1 MIPNMEVLGSL
12 VRDLHQML
20 SGLFYVA
27 LPVAIVLSVS
37 IGFLK
42 GESPSYIDI
51 LRRALV
57 ASILL
62 ISFPEISGW
71 IVDLCDGL
79 ANKIDSMSGL
89 ESIMRMAQ
97 EKANSYA
104 GAEKVL
110 LLKFNDLFIA
120 VLSFASYVILYIAR
134 YVTIAMYYF
143 FWTMLSILSP
153 ILILCYMFPATA
165 GITKGLYRGLI
176 EVASWKIVWA
186 IQSAMLASLS
196 VGNIYKTEG
205 SYITLTVL
213 NFVIAIGLLCTPLL
227 VKSLIG
233 DGLQSASAA
242 IGTAATAAL
251 IALPTRAA
259 KATVTSREV
268 LNNSYKY
275 VSSKF
280 K

>member
-1 MIPNMEVLGSL
+1 MIPNMDVLGSL

-20 SGLFYVA
+20 SNLFYVA
-27 LPVAIVLSVS
+27 LPVAIALSVC
-37 IGFLK
+37 IGFMK
-42 GESPSYIDI
+42 GESPSYVDI
-51 LRRALV
+51 IRRALV

-62 ISFPEISGW
+62 ISFPEVSGW
-71 IVDLCDGL
+71 ILDICDGL

-89 ESIMRMAQ
+89 DAVMKMAQ

-104 GAEKVL
+104 GAQNVL

-120 VLSFASYVILYIAR
+120 ILSFASYVILYVAR
-134 YVTIAMYYF
+134 YLTIALYYF
-143 FWTMLSILSP
+143 FWVMLSVLSP
-153 ILILCYMFPATA
+153 ILILCYMFPSTA

-176 EVASWKIVWA
+176 EVASWKIIWA

-213 NFVIAIGLLCTPLL
+213 NFVIAIGLLCTPML
-227 VKSLIG
+227 VKSIVG
-233 DGLQSASAA
+233 DGLQSASTAL
-242 IGTAATAAL
+242 GTAATAAL

-259 KATVTSREV
+259 KASVTSREV

-275 VSSKF
+275 FSSKL

>member
-1 MIPNMEVLGSL
+1 MIPNMDVLGSL

-20 SGLFYVA
+20 SNLFYLA
-27 LPVAIVLSVS
+27 LPVAIVFSVCV
-37 IGFLK
+37 GFLR
-42 GESPSYIDI
+42 GESPSYVDI

-62 ISFPEISGW
+62 ISFPEVSGW
-71 IVDLCDGL
+71 ILDICDGV

-89 ESIMRMAQ
+89 DAVMKMAQ
-97 EKANSYA
+97 EKASSYA
-104 GAEKVL
+104 GAQNVL

-120 VLSFASYVILYIAR
+120 VLSFASYVILYVAR
-134 YVTIAMYYF
+134 YLTIALYYF
-143 FWTMLSILSP
+143 FWVMLSVLSP
-153 ILILCYMFPATA
+153 ILILCYMFPSTA

-176 EVASWKIVWA
+176 EVASWKIIWA

-213 NFVIAIGLLCTPLL
+213 NFVIAIGLLCTPML
-227 VKSLIG
+227 VKSIVG
-233 DGLQSASAA
+233 DGLQSASTAM
-242 IGTAATAAL
+242 GTAATAAL

-259 KATVTSREV
+259 KASVTSREV

-275 VSSKF
+275 FSSKL

>member
-20 SGLFYVA
+20 SSLFYVA
-27 LPVAIVLSVS
+27 LPVAIALSVS

-42 GESPSYIDI
+42 GESPSYVDI

-62 ISFPEISGW
+62 ISFPEVSGW

-89 ESIMRMAQ
+89 ETVMRMAQ

-104 GAEKVL
+104 GAENVL

-120 VLSFASYVILYIAR
+120 VLSFASYVVLYVAR

-165 GITKGLYRGLI
+165 GVTKGLYRGLI
-176 EVASWKIVWA
+176 EVASWKIIWA

-196 VGNIYKTEG
+196 VGNIYRTEG

-213 NFVIAIGLLCTPLL
+213 NFVISIGLLCTPLL
-227 VKSLIG
+227 VKSLVG
-233 DGLQSASAA
+233 DGLQNASAA
-242 IGTAATAAL
+242 IGTAASAAL

-275 VSSKF
+275 VSSKL

>member
-1 MIPNMEVLGSL
+1 MIPNMDVLGSL

-20 SGLFYVA
+20 SSLFYVA
-27 LPVAIVLSVS
+27 LPVAIALSVC

-42 GESPSYIDI
+42 GETPSYVDI

-62 ISFPEISGW
+62 ISFPEVSGW
-71 IVDLCDGL
+71 ILDICDGI
-79 ANKIDSMSGL
+79 ANKIDTMSGL
-89 ESIMRMAQ
+89 DAVMKMAQ

-104 GAEKVL
+104 GAQNVL

-120 VLSFASYVILYIAR
+120 VLSFASYIILYVAR
-134 YVTIAMYYF
+134 YLTIALYYF
-143 FWTMLSILSP
+143 FWVMLSVLSP
-153 ILILCYMFPATA
+153 IMILCYMFPSTA

-176 EVASWKIVWA
+176 EVASWKIIWA

-213 NFVIAIGLLCTPLL
+213 NFVIAIGLLCTPML
-227 VKSLIG
+227 VKSIVG
-233 DGLQSASAA
+233 DGLQSASTAM
-242 IGTAATAAL
+242 GTAATAAL
-251 IALPTRAA
+251 IALPARAA
-259 KATVTSREV
+259 KASVTSREV

-275 VSSKF
+275 ISTKL